1 MEFTGFQSVQNTYFN
16 FDIAAYLIRIMFVK
30 QGDVLIRTTAGSVQ
44 CDFTAAY
51 QLIRIFIFRTQYCD
65 TSGELNQ

>member
-30 QGDVLIRTTAGSVQ
+30 QGDVLIRTTAEVSSATSLRRISSSGSLSSGRS
-44 CDFTAAY
+44 TAIPA
-51 QLIRIFIFRTQYCD
+51 
-65 TSGELNQ
+65 EN